1 MSLQIES
8 DNPNKPNTAKTK
20 FECKYLYRGTCAAI
34 LILVSTVLF
43 SLAWLDFVLVHNQTG
58 HLLGSGNIGMTVG
71 IYVILFFL
79 IGQFTGAYR
88 IGVDRKASLM
98 AACVLTAFT
107 VDFIEIF
114 LSMAITGQFRFFP
127 NFLGR
132 YALLFLIQSP
142 VLCILLIPMINIY
155 RKTFPPLQILEVYG
169 DRKHGLHRKID
180 GIKYKYHVVDM
191 VHYKM
196 GIEEIK
202 KRMEAVDAV
211 LISDIPSH
219 EKNMIQKACVDQD
232 KRLYFVPK
240 ISDVIVRYSEELN
253 VIDTPLFLRR
263 KIGISW
269 WERGL
274 KRTFD
279 IVASVAA
286 LVILSPVFLITA
298 LAIKLEDGGPVFYR
312 QERVTIG
319 GRQFMILKF
328 RSMIVDAEKDGRPRP
343 AGEKDDRIT
352 RVGNVIRA
360 CRVDELPQLWN
371 ILMGDMSIVGPRPE
385 RYEHVELYTKQIS
398 EFTFREKVKGGL
410 TGYAQVYGKYNTT
423 ALDKLKMDL
432 IYIMNYSLVMDL
444 QIIFETVKIL
454 FQKESTEGFD
464 TEQLE
469 EMRVA
474 EQREAS

>member
-1 MSLQIES
+1 MSM
-8 DNPNKPNTAKTK
+8 NKGFGKQSEPNTAQTK
-20 FECKYLYRGTCAAI
+20 LEWKYLYRGACAAI
-34 LILVSTVLF
+34 LIAIGTLAFALV
-43 SLAWLDFVLVHNQTG
+43 WIDFVRVNNQTG
-58 HLLGSGNIGMTVG
+58 HLLGSGNIGMAVG
-71 IYVILFFL
+71 IYAVLFFL
-79 IGQFTGAYR
+79 IGEFIGAFR

-107 VDFIEIF
+107 VDFIEVF

-132 YALLFLIQSP
+132 YSLLFFIQSA

-155 RKTFPPLQILEVYG
+155 RKAFPPLRILEVYG

-191 VHYKM
+191 VHYKAGM
-196 GIEEIK
+196 AEILQ
-202 KRMEAVDAV
+202 RMEAVDAV

-219 EKNMIQKACVDQD
+219 EKNLIQKACVDQD

-263 KIGISW
+263 KIGISL
-269 WERGL
+269 WERFI
-274 KRTFD
+274 KRAFD
-279 IVASVAA
+279 ILVSVVA
-286 LVILSPVFLITA
+286 LVVLSPVFLITA

-319 GRQFMILKF
+319 GRRFMILKF

-371 ILMGDMSIVGPRPE
+371 ILVGDMSIVGPRPE

-432 IYIMNYSLVMDL
+432 IYIMDYSFVMDL

-454 FQKESTEGFD
+454 FQKESTEGFAA
-464 TEQLE
+464 EQLE
-469 EMRVA
+469 EMRNKEDVA
-474 EQREAS
+474 

>member
-1 MSLQIES
+1 MSLQMGS
-8 DNPNKPNTAKTK
+8 DKPNKPNIAKTK

-34 LILVSTVLF
+34 LILVSTVIF
-43 SLAWLDFVLVHNQTG
+43 SLVWLDFVRVNNQTG
-58 HLLGSGNIGMTVG
+58 HLLGIGNIGMAVG
-71 IYVILFFL
+71 IYGILFFL
-79 IGQFTGAYR
+79 LGQFIGAFR

-114 LSMAITGQFRFFP
+114 LSLAITGQFRFFVS
-127 NFLGR
+127 FLGR
-132 YALLFLIQSP
+132 YALLFMIQS
-142 VLCILLIPMINIY
+142 VILCILLIPMINIY
-155 RKTFPPLQILEVYG
+155 RKAFPPLRIMEVHG
-169 DRKHGLHRKID
+169 DRKHGLHSKIN
-180 GIKYKYHVVDM
+180 GIEYKYNVVDM
-191 VHYKM
+191 IHYTL
-196 GIEEIK
+196 GIEEIR
-202 KRMEAVDAV
+202 KRMNAVDAV

-240 ISDVIVRYSEELN
+240 ISDIIVRYSEELN

-263 KIGISW
+263 KIGISL
-269 WERGL
+269 WERFI
-274 KRTFD
+274 KRAFD
-279 IVASVAA
+279 ILASVVA

-319 GRQFMILKF
+319 GRRFMMIKF
-328 RSMIVDAEKDGRPRP
+328 RSMIVDAEKDGRPHP

-360 CRVDELPQLWN
+360 YRVDELPQLWN
-371 ILMGDMSIVGPRPE
+371 ILVGDMSIVGPRPE
-385 RYEHVELYTKQIS
+385 RYEHVELYLKHIP

-432 IYIMNYSLVMDL
+432 IYIMDYSFVMDL

-454 FQKESTEGFD
+454 FRKESTEGFAS
-464 TEQLE
+464 EQLE
-469 EMRVA
+469 EMHG
-474 EQREAS
+474 